1 MQQIILFTAIAVLG
15 SSCASIYAPPAPPTP
30 FLEKSEGA
38 ALQISAGTNL
48 ATNFLAASVTKATS
62 TNVCINISGELG
74 VMGNYV
80 AKGNSF
86 SNSKKMNQLA
96 VNFGYNTRKLTVYP
110 IQLWAGIHAGKSGD
124 SYFILPLED
133 ATTKDVNNS
142 TIDTLGRFEYA
153 KGNYIGTRFGLSHM
167 INSNYNNDPEIK
179 ARKKIKLDLIGTLSL
194 TSIGYHYKN
203 GINPTGNNHLLGYN
217 TNFRVYTNK
226 WILGINLDNNV
237 SVKQLVDDVAG
248 NKNPT
253 AAMFQYPNCVPSIY
267 YTIYLNRKK

>member
-1 MQQIILFTAIAVLG
+1 
-15 SSCASIYAPPAPPTP
+15 
-30 FLEKSEGA
+30 
-38 ALQISAGTNL
+38 
-48 ATNFLAASVTKATS
+48 
-62 TNVCINISGELG
+62 
-74 VMGNYV
+74 
-80 AKGNSF
+80 
-86 SNSKKMNQLA
+86 MNQLA

-124 SYFILPLED
+124 SYFISPLED

-167 INSNYNNDPEIK
+167 INSNYNNDPDIK

-194 TSIGYHYKN
+194 TSIGYHYTN